1 GLRAHDERAVEMLA
15 IPQETSAA
23 VSQASSW
30 LGEAP
35 ESDGEEEQRLLLRFG
50 THRDP
55 LLVARLVQYNVLEPE
70 TAAWN
75 AGHRAAVAYRRREG
89 HLAVPYNHVEGG
101 IPGGEGAAGGSGAG
115 FPLGRWLSDQRQAM
129 RAGGILTP
137 RAEKLEELGIVWDP
151 ADAAWEENLGAARAY
166 YEAYATLAAPVTA
179 SIMDK
184 PIGQWLAN
192 ARKKHGLGKNPA
204 EAARRAAL
212 LAAID
217 PDWRPDWPIDW
228 QRSYAALKTA
238 LGPSGGEGGVLAFVE
253 PGTLVHGVDV
263 GRWLAVQKQ
272 DWQRLAPGQRERLE
286 QLGVQPRPAAEKPAA
301 ARGKRA
307 GAGASAAFDRGIAAL
322 AQYIE
327 REGRT
332 VVPRG
337 WCEDLQ
343 DGTAIRLGVWLSN
356 TRSRRAGLS
365 EEQRS
370 RLAAL
375 GIDWA

>member
-1 GLRAHDERAVEMLA
+1 
-15 IPQETSAA
+15 
-23 VSQASSW
+23 
-30 LGEAP
+30 
-35 ESDGEEEQRLLLRFG
+35 
-50 THRDP
+50 
-55 LLVARLVQYNVLEPE
+55 
-70 TAAWN
+70 
-75 AGHRAAVAYRRREG
+75 
-89 HLAVPYNHVEGG
+89 
-101 IPGGEGAAGGSGAG
+101 G

-137 RAEKLEELGIVWDP
+137 RAEKLDELGIVWDP

-204 EAARRAAL
+204 KAARRAAL

-238 LGPSGGEGGVLAFVE
+238 LGRGSTPAGEGGVPAGGGVE
-253 PGTLVHGVDV
+253 PGAMVHGVDV
-263 GRWLAVQKQ
+263 GRWLAVQRQ
-272 DWQRLAPGQRERLE
+272 DWDRLAPGQRQRLE
-286 QLGVQPRPAAEKPAA
+286 QLGVRPLSAAEKPAA

-307 GAGASAAFDRGIAAL
+307 GAEASAAFERGVAAL
-322 AQYIE
+322 AQYVE
-327 REGRT
+327 RERRT
-332 VVPRG
+332 VVPRS
-337 WCEDLQ
+337 WVEHLP
-343 DGTAIRLGVWLSN
+343 DGPQRLGVWLSN

-375 GIDWA
+375 GVDWA